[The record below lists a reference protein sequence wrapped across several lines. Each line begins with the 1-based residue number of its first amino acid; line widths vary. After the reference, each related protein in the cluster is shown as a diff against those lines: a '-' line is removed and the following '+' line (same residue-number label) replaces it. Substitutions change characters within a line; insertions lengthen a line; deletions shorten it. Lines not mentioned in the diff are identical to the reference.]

1 MILPTW
7 TIGEL
12 FKEQEVDVFIN
23 IRSMMEMNAPTLKFY
38 FNTIHSTLKENGIF
52 VCFNRYVKQVGEFSN
67 RFDCYPFDK
76 KWKIISSD
84 KSIFQ
89 PHIHHLIAQRYYGT
103 DNQSFTRD
111 LKSLLVKQK

>member
-7 TIGEL
+7 TVDDL

-23 IRSMMEMNAPTLKFY
+23 IRSMMEMNATTLKFY
-38 FNTIHSTLKENGIF
+38 FNKIHSTIREHGIF

-67 RFDCYPFDK
+67 KFDRYPFDK
-76 KWKIISSD
+76 NWKIISSA

-89 PHIHHLIAQRYYGT
+89 PHIHHLIVQRYYT
-103 DNQSFTRD
+103 TKNQTFLKD
-111 LKSLLVKQK
+111 LKSSLVKQ